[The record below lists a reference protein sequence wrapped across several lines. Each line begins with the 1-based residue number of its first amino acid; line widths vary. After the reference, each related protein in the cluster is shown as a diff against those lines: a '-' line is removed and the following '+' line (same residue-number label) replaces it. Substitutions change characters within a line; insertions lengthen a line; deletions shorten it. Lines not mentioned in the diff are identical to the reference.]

1 MFYNDLLELLSKENT
16 LEKRAS
22 KIINPFSLY
31 YLCDHF
37 LGDEI
42 KQFNIVIPKEK
53 NDILVTRNINFNDF
67 DIVHCQIN
75 FLERFYNNILTKINK
90 KIILTTGQWHL
101 PQIHKSLLT
110 DRILNHP
117 NIILWISQN
126 PIYENNPKYLAF
138 PYGIQY
144 DSLET
149 YSHILLQKSNTIK
162 TKRIINLP
170 MGNTHICRN
179 RLPILKPISNNDFY
193 SFMANSRFIISP
205 IGDRDDCY
213 RHYEAIGLGT
223 IPISNVNQ
231 RYKNIFGNNM
241 YYCDIDEMVNIL
253 KTESLNCEYIE
264 PDRNLI
270 CFDYYEAN
278 VRKIINDIK
287 ICYNINDNNH

>member
-1 MFYNDLLELLSKENT
+1 MLYSELLESLSKENT
-16 LEKRAS
+16 LEKRTS

-42 KQFNIVIPKEK
+42 KQFNIFIPKVK

-67 DIVHCQIN
+67 DIVHCQVN

-90 KIILTTGQWHL
+90 KIILTTGQWQL
-101 PQIHKSLLT
+101 PQVNKSSLT
-110 DRILNHP
+110 DLILNHP

-126 PIYENNPKYLAF
+126 PIYENNSKYLPF
-138 PYGIQY
+138 PYGICY
-144 DSLET
+144 ESLET
-149 YSHILLQKSNTIK
+149 YSNILLQNSNSIKS
-162 TKRIINLP
+162 KRIINLP
-170 MGNTHICRN
+170 MGKTHMCRN
-179 RLPILKPISNNDFY
+179 RLPILKPIPSQYFY
-193 SFMANSRFIISP
+193 SFMANAHFILSP

-223 IPISNVNQ
+223 IPISNVNEK
-231 RYKNIFGNNM
+231 YKNIFGNSM

-253 KTESLNCEYIE
+253 KTGSLNCEYIE

-270 CFDYYEAN
+270 CFDYYAAN
-278 VRKIINDIK
+278 VRKIINNIK
-287 ICYNINDNNH
+287 LHYYVI